1 MIKIPADKSIL
12 TIAIILI
19 FYRSFGGESNLIGGN
34 TPNKDLRNDSLNFSN
49 ISSFGIKKA
58 GTFQSNESDN
68 KTNDLKYG
76 NASSQISRILSS
88 DAQQKM
94 LAIRKTLLETQISQ
108 ILNKAF
114 KNSLI
119 LEPDEC
125 KTLYLNLPFNIQNP
139 PDTELIFSLGP
150 DNRSTLFNFSLQNK
164 FEACPTPSVLIMKFN
179 GEKFGGYAA
188 EPWNAKSVK

>member
-1 MIKIPADKSIL
+1 MICH
-12 TIAIILI
+12 
-19 FYRSFGGESNLIGGN
+19 RSFVANLGESNFTGAN
-34 TPNKDLRNDSLNFSN
+34 TPNRDLRNDSLNFSN
-49 ISSFGIKKA
+49 ISSFGIKKT
-58 GTFQSNESDN
+58 GTLQSNDDN
-68 KTNDLKYG
+68 RNNDLKNG
-76 NASSQISRILSS
+76 NASLQISRILSS

-94 LAIRKTLLETQISQ
+94 IAIRKTLLETQISQ

-119 LEPDEC
+119 LEQEDC
-125 KTLYLNLPFNIQNP
+125 RTLYLNLPFNIQNP

-150 DNRSTLFNFSLQNK
+150 DNRNTLMNFSLQNK
-164 FEACPTPSVLIMKFN
+164 FEACPTPSILIMKFN